1 MPTPLTLS
9 FMEVTEEILNGCR
22 ENDRKAQY
30 ELYRACYPVLMSI
43 CSRYHQNELDSRAV
57 LNEGFLKIVLNLG
70 KYSEEVPF
78 NFWIRRIMINT
89 IIDHFRKEKQYNE
102 KVLHAEHSHLMV
114 VSGQDVSLRDS
125 YDAEALLA
133 MVRRLPPMTGRV
145 FNMFAIDGYS
155 HFEVARL
162 LGISEGTSKWHVAEA
177 RKKLGA
183 MLKEENRFTVKLKS
197 Q

>member
-1 MPTPLTLS
+1 
-9 FMEVTEEILNGCR
+9 MEVTEAILKGCR

-30 ELYRACYPVLMSI
+30 ELYRACYPMLMSI
-43 CSRYHQNELDSRAV
+43 CSRYHQNELDSRAI

-70 KYSEEVPF
+70 KYSPEVPF

-89 IIDHFRKEKQYNE
+89 IIDHFRKEKQYHENM
-102 KVLHAEHSHLMV
+102 VHAEHSHLQV

-133 MVRRLPPMTGRV
+133 MVRRLPPVTGRV

-155 HFEVARL
+155 HFEVAKL
-162 LGISEGTSKWHVAEA
+162 LGIAEGTSKWHVAEA
-177 RKKLGA
+177 RKKLSI
-183 MLKEENRFTVKLKS
+183 MLKEENRFTVKSKT

>member
-1 MPTPLTLS
+1 
-9 FMEVTEEILNGCR
+9 MEVTEEILNGCR

-70 KYSEEVPF
+70 KYSAEIPF

-177 RKKLGA
+177 RKKLSA
-183 MLKEENRFTVKLKS
+183 MLKEENRFTVKLKVNE
-197 Q
+197 